1 MSGNGNNKNATPRIN
16 VRVGNEEYNGKSE
29 EELRTLLDTK
39 KAELEGVLYPNNQ
52 QGMPAYHSQRAG
64 IFTALARIY
73 RKLVMTEAADLADIS
88 AKTELNASSSWDK
101 NLSGWPNSNSE
112 GGGRSKG
119 SKRRKTLKKRS
130 PRTNKKMKFMSS
142 WYKSLF

>member
-16 VRVGNEEYNGKSE
+16 VRAGNEEYNGKSE

-39 KAELEGVLYPNNQ
+39 KTELEGVHVPNNQ
-52 QGMPAYHSQRAG
+52 EGMPAYHSERAA
-64 IFTALARIY
+64 IFIAMARIY
-73 RKLVMTEAADLADIS
+73 RKLAMTEAADLADLS
-88 AKTELNASSSWDK
+88 AKTELNGARSWEGA
-101 NLSGWPNSNSE
+101 LSNFE
-112 GGGRSKG
+112 GGGYKGSKG
-119 SKRRKTLKKRS
+119 SRGRKTLKKRS